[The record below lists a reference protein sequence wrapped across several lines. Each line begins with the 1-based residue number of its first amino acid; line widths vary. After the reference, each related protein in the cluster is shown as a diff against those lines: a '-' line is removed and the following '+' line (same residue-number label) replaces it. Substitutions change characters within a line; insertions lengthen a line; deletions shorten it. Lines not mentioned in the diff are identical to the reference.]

1 MSSHAFKFNYV
12 CAISANYKPAV
23 KIQSNLYLN
32 PSFDPILSL
41 KSLIKT
47 TLSNTSIVYLFFL
60 YNFYFGQISSCC
72 AKILVLGAPKL
83 NLFCPKNRRFR
94 VWKPEVPVLLCF
106 TYSGAH
112 TGDATRRRAGEALT
126 A

>member
-1 MSSHAFKFNYV
+1 MLNIV
-12 CAISANYKPAV
+12 SAM
-23 KIQSNLYLN
+23 
-32 PSFDPILSL
+32 FDPIFLNDPNL
-41 KSLIKT
+41 KSTFAKSKVVDL
-47 TLSNTSIVYLFFL
+47 LFL

-72 AKILVLGAPKL
+72 SKILVLGAPKL